1 VRKTPLTARG
11 AARPGGSPV
20 GHAERGPSFRFVTK
34 ATSLSLVRRL
44 ARPSVAL
51 LLALGTSLCERASEA
66 QIGGPSAASATAAPT
81 DSATAT
87 VAVTSPAAVAPVSSA
102 FFPEAPAEA
111 PPPLPRKKGLVLESG
126 IGGLAFLGKFGDLA
140 PPAPWFH
147 TQLGWEFFN
156 WLMLYAYGELA
167 YTGTSSSQDE
177 LAEIDFP
184 IYGFGGGLRFT
195 VHVSDRVALYLQ
207 ANAGAMSAIV
217 PRDSLTFLGYQAA
230 ESPGFAVGGRLGVDW
245 YQLDRHMAL
254 SLGVGMRDAFNF
266 KIQDGESDLP
276 LMLDASVAL
285 RYTF

>member
-1 VRKTPLTARG
+1 VGALVRTRVVRKTPLTARG

-51 LLALGTSLCERASEA
+51 LLALGTSLCER
-66 QIGGPSAASATAAPT
+66 
-81 DSATAT
+81 
-87 VAVTSPAAVAPVSSA
+87 AAVAPVSSA